1 MKKSKKHAPQQNE
14 TGSIAEQV
22 PSNKMA
28 KLIEGLAALEPISS
42 KNGQLTSDEPEI
54 MDSSEGLEDWQ
65 RRP

>member
-28 KLIEGLAALEPISS
+28 KLIEGLAALEPVSS
-42 KNGQLTSDEPEI
+42 KNGAHGLTLS
-54 MDSSEGLEDWQ
+54 
-65 RRP
+65 